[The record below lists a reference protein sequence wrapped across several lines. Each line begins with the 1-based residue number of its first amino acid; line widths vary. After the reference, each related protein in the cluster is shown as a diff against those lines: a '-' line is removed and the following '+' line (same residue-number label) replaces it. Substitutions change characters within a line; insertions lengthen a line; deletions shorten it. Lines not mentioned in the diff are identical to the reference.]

1 MSDLALNRP
10 WGVVM
15 SNNRL
20 ARTGA
25 GLALVIG
32 GLVGGLVGGIIGG
45 VTVATALSR
54 PAVTGTTYYACL
66 KDGLLSKVSTSEETC
81 KKGHSLISWG
91 QVGPRGPQGVSGTS
105 YNLPTGAGYLCLGGS
120 ELTSSGETVSD
131 GYDTSVSECLFPQ
144 P

>member
-1 MSDLALNRP
+1 
-10 WGVVM
+10 M

-20 ARTGA
+20 ARTSA
-25 GLALVIG
+25 GLVLAIG

-54 PAVTGTTYYACL
+54 PAVTSTTYYACL
-66 KDGLLSKVSTSEETC
+66 KDGLLSKVSKSEETC
-81 KKGHSLISWG
+81 KKGHELISWG
-91 QVGPRGPQGVSGTS
+91 QIGPRGPQGVTGATGVTGVPGTS
-105 YNLPTGAGYLCLGGS
+105 YSLPTGAGYLCLDGS

-131 GYDTSVSECLFPQ
+131 GYDTHVSECLFPQ

>member
-1 MSDLALNRP
+1 
-10 WGVVM
+10 M

-25 GLALVIG
+25 GLALFIG

-54 PAVTGTTYYACL
+54 PAVTGTYYACL

-91 QVGPRGPQGVSGTS
+91 QIGPRGPQGVPGVPGTS
-105 YNLPTGAGYLCLGGS
+105 YNLPTGAGYLCFNGYS
-120 ELTSSGETVSD
+120 MTSSGESVID
-131 GYDTSVSECLFPQ
+131 GYGTLSECLFPQ
-144 P
+144 S